1 MSKCTGTMRTP
12 ELEVYPSSGFHV
24 QWSVLALQLRSMDP
38 LIVLWVRGTM
48 EEDASGEEMQMRAD
62 PIFDLVPEEPKTQRN

>member
-1 MSKCTGTMRTP
+1 MRSP
-12 ELEVYPSSGFHV
+12 ELEVYLSSGFHV
-24 QWSVLALQLRSMDP
+24 HWSVLALRSMDP

-62 PIFDLVPEEPKTQRN
+62 PLSDPVPEDPKTPDPSAVSA